1 MHVGSDLSVCRN
13 DGLQCCLQ
21 SHIDAVT
28 DVARNRLSLG
38 LRLQMRETSLKFNA
52 TVDGIKECKCIII
65 QLIQV
70 QGPRSITVY
79 ITISHTCMHCRWV
92 HIGSI
97 HVL

>member
-1 MHVGSDLSVCRN
+1 MHVGSDLSLCDS

-52 TVDGIKECKCIII
+52 TIDGIKSCK
-65 QLIQV
+65 LMH
-70 QGPRSITVY
+70 ITVN
-79 ITISHTCMHCRWV
+79 
-92 HIGSI
+92 GQA
-97 HVL
+97 